1 TAAITAP
8 RRSKMKTFTI
18 ENETNNRSEE
28 HTSELQSRR
37 DLVCRLLLEKTKKPR
52 RNARPR
58 DGEGN
63 FPGCKALKCH
73 KTGKES
79 RLAVGIFFFKKTA
92 PPEIYPFSLPDALPI

>member
-37 DLVCRLLLEKTKKPR
+37 DLVCRLLLEKARRPLFQRQQGEADQFRFRRRFRPAQKPR
-52 RNARPR
+52 H
-58 DGEGN
+58 DGHSV
-63 FPGCKALKCH
+63 FQ
-73 KTGKES
+73 TS
-79 RLAVGIFFFKKTA
+79 RHV
-92 PPEIYPFSLPDALPI
+92 IYLEYKLVASLPL